1 MLLYEE
7 LFTFVF
13 RVFGPWLFLW
23 PWLLLA
29 VLRHSLLQSPVLSG
43 SVLPWTLIPWL
54 FLTSRRLFRMLRGM
68 LALLRGSGLQLFAA
82 FRKFLFLLLLLFG
95 LVEPGEA
102 VLSDYVAIFS
112 CLNLF
117 RIEFEGI
124 DLHALLI
131 ERDNFKSS
139 PCIDGD
145 KIGRNVAVG

>member
-1 MLLYEE
+1 MAFSLALA
-7 LFTFVF
+7 FVGGSEAF
-13 RVFGPWLFLW
+13 SLAEACLVWAC
-23 PWLLLA
+23 LA
-29 VLRHSLLQSPVLSG
+29 VDPD
-43 SVLPWTLIPWL
+43 SVA
-54 FLTSRRLFRMLRGM
+54 FLDEPQAFWMLRGM

-112 CLNLF
+112 CRNFF